1 MEAPMHQDINR
12 KTGGS
17 VSRRLAIAL
26 LILGSSA
33 LACRSADTALMS
45 AESGSRTRPVQSP
58 AAATESLLDDVQR
71 RTFLWFWETT
81 NPANGL
87 VPDRWPT
94 LTFSSIAAVGFGLTA
109 YPVGIER
116 GWITREEGRERVLST
131 LAFFSNAP
139 QGPEARGTA
148 GYKGFFYHFLDMET
162 GERFGTVE
170 LSSIDTT
177 LLIAGALFCQS
188 YFDGDHPGEVRIRE
202 LAEDLYRDVDWQ
214 FLQVRRPLIGMGWH
228 PETGFIHADWRGLN
242 EAAIL
247 YVLAL
252 ASPTHPVE
260 SEAWDA
266 WVGTYKWRS
275 FQGQEHINFAPLF
288 GHQYSH
294 IWIDFRGIQDEYLR
308 NRGIDL
314 FENSRRAALSQRQYA
329 IDNPRGWRGYGADI
343 WGLTAS
349 DGPGDGFATI
359 DGRQREFWGYM
370 ARGAAATDIRDDGT
384 IAPTAAIG
392 SLPFAPEAVIPA
404 MFEMKRRYGSRLYQ
418 QYGFLDSFNP
428 TLTTPPPFRLEH
440 GTIDPVLGWFNTDY
454 LGIDQGP
461 IVLMIEN
468 YRSGL
473 IWDVMRR
480 NEHVIRGLRKAGF
493 RGGWLDEAP

>member
-1 MEAPMHQDINR
+1 MHPDSTRSIGR
-12 KTGGS
+12 S
-17 VSRRLAIAL
+17 ASRCLAIAA
-26 LILGSSA
+26 LILGFSVPG
-33 LACRSADTALMS
+33 CRSAGS
-45 AESGSRTRPVQSP
+45 ASLPAETGSRTRPVQSP
-58 AAATESLLDDVQR
+58 AAATDAMLDDVQK
-71 RTFLWFWETT
+71 RTFLWLWETT

-94 LTFSSIAAVGFGLTA
+94 PSFSSIAAVGFGLTA

-116 GWITREEGRERVLST
+116 GWITREEGRDRVLTT
-131 LAFFSNAP
+131 LEFFSNAP
-139 QGPEARGTA
+139 QGPEARGKA
-148 GYKGFFYHFLDMET
+148 GYKGFFYHFLDMES

-177 LLIAGALFCQS
+177 LMIAGALFCQT
-188 YFDGDHPGEVRIRE
+188 YFDGDHPSEARIRE
-202 LAEDLYRDVDWQ
+202 LAENLYRDMDWQ
-214 FLQVRRPLIGMGWH
+214 FLQVRSPLISMGWH

-252 ASPTHPVE
+252 ASPTHPVGP
-260 SEAWDA
+260 EAWDA
-266 WVGTYKWRS
+266 WTGTYKWMS
-275 FQGQEHINFAPLF
+275 FQGEEHINFAPLF

-294 IWIDFRGIQDEYLR
+294 LWIDFRGIQDDYLR

-314 FENSRRAALSQRQYA
+314 FENSRRAALSQRAYA
-329 IDNPRGWRGYGADI
+329 IDNPRGWKDYGADI
-343 WGLTAS
+343 WGLTAC

-359 DGRQREFWGYM
+359 DGQSREFWGYM
-370 ARGAAATDIRDDGT
+370 ARGAAATEIRDDGT

-392 SLPFAPEAVIPA
+392 SLPFAPEVVIPT

-418 QYGFLDSFNP
+418 KYGFLDSFNP
-428 TLTTPPPFRLEH
+428 TLTAPPPFPLEH
-440 GTIDPVLGWFNTDY
+440 GTIDPALGWFNADY

-473 IWDVMRR
+473 IWNVMRR

-493 RGGWLDEAP
+493 RGGWLDEVP